1 MGKNKLS
8 IPRLVCCAFV
18 VYTHLS
24 VNALNGCY
32 VLMLQNTSNLEF
44 IDIHP
49 YTALVNGKATHM
61 SLFCACIHHKPL
73 LQITAGC
80 WLK

>member
-1 MGKNKLS
+1 
-8 IPRLVCCAFV
+8 
-18 VYTHLS
+18 
-24 VNALNGCY
+24 
-32 VLMLQNTSNLEF
+32 MLQNTSNLEF